1 MLRNPFFLLNFMVL
15 FKQGVEDKMPE
26 EVIRIPTEKLLP
38 NPYQP
43 RKQFKSEDLLSL
55 ADSIKENGVLQPL
68 LARRINNSD
77 YFEII
82 AGERR
87 LRASILAN
95 MQTVPCLVVDCD
107 YEESAIYSILENI
120 QRADLSF
127 FEEAQAIAH
136 MQSHF
141 NLTQEQISKRLGKS
155 QSALSNKLR
164 ILRLPID
171 VRYFI
176 EKENLTERHARAL
189 LKCENEKQM
198 WTVLNTVKDRQL
210 NVEQT
215 EAFIASLTRPKE
227 KKPKN
232 VVKIF
237 RDVRIF
243 VNTVNKAINTMI
255 QSGIPAETNKT
266 ETDDYIEFYVKIPKN
281 AQNDGQNTLLQQKA
295 SDSA

>member
-1 MLRNPFFLLNFMVL
+1 MA
-15 FKQGVEDKMPE
+15 E
-26 EVIRIPTEKLLP
+26 EIIRIPTEKLLP

-43 RKQFKSEDLLSL
+43 RKQFKTEELLSL

-68 LARRINNSD
+68 LARRIKNSD

-95 MQTVPCLVVDCD
+95 QQTVPCLVVDCD
-107 YEESAIYSILENI
+107 YKESAIFSILENI

-141 NLTQEQISKRLGKS
+141 NLTQEQIAKRLGKS

-164 ILRLPID
+164 ILKLPID
-171 VRYFI
+171 IRYTI
-176 EKENLTERHARAL
+176 EKESLTERHARAL
-189 LKCENEKQM
+189 LKCTSEKQM
-198 WTVLNTVKDRQL
+198 WMVLNAIKDRKL

-215 EAFIASLTRPKE
+215 EAYIDSLVN
-227 KKPKN
+227 KKPKPRKN

-237 RDVRIF
+237 KDVRIF
-243 VNTVNKAINTMI
+243 VNTVSKAINTMI
-255 QSGIPAETNKT
+255 EAGIPAESNKT

-281 AQNDGQNTLLQQKA
+281 AQGEQNELLKEA
-295 SDSA
+295 AESA

>member
-1 MLRNPFFLLNFMVL
+1 MA
-15 FKQGVEDKMPE
+15 E
-26 EVIRIPTEKLLP
+26 EVIRIATEKLLP

-43 RKQFKSEDLLSL
+43 RKQFKSEELLSL

-95 MQTVPCLVVDCD
+95 MPTVPCLIVDCD

-120 QRADLSF
+120 QRSDLSF

-141 NLTQEQISKRLGKS
+141 GLTQEEISKRLGKS

-164 ILRLPID
+164 LLKLPAD

-176 EKENLTERHARAL
+176 EKEGLTERHARAL
-189 LKCENEKQM
+189 LRCSTEKQI
-198 WTVLNTVKDRQL
+198 WTTLNVIKERHL

-215 EAFIASLTRPKE
+215 EAYIDSLTD
-227 KKPKN
+227 KKVKPHKN

-237 RDVRIF
+237 KDVRIF
-243 VNTVNKAINTMI
+243 VNTVNKAISTMKEA
-255 QSGIPAETNKT
+255 GIAAESNKT
-266 ETDDYIEFYVKIPKN
+266 ETDEYIEFYVKIPKN
-281 AQNDGQNTLLQQKA
+281 AQNEQKKTPLSEKA
-295 SDSA
+295 II

>member
-1 MLRNPFFLLNFMVL
+1 MS
-15 FKQGVEDKMPE
+15 E
-26 EVIRIPTEKLLP
+26 EVLRIPTEKLLP

-43 RKQFKSEDLLSL
+43 RKQFKSDDLLSL
-55 ADSIKENGVLQPL
+55 AESIKENGVLQPL

-107 YEESAIYSILENI
+107 YEESAIFSVLENI

-141 NLTQEQISKRLGKS
+141 NLTQEQISKKLGKS

-164 ILRLPID
+164 ILKLPID
-171 VRYFI
+171 IRYFI

-189 LKCENEKQM
+189 LKCESEEQM
-198 WTVLNTVKDRQL
+198 WQVLNVVKDKKL

-215 EAFIASLTRPKE
+215 EAYIAALTGDKPK
-227 KKPKN
+227 KRKN

-237 RDVRIF
+237 KDVRIF

-255 QSGIPAETNKT
+255 EAGIPAESNKT
-266 ETDDYIEFYVKIPKN
+266 ETDDYIEFNIRIPKN
-281 AQNDGQNTLLQQKA
+281 AQNCEHAVLQNSEAPQTA
-295 SDSA
+295 

>member
-1 MLRNPFFLLNFMVL
+1 MA
-15 FKQGVEDKMPE
+15 E

-95 MQTVPCLVVDCD
+95 QETVPCLVVDCD
-107 YEESAIYSILENI
+107 HKESAIYSVLENI

-141 NLTQEQISKRLGKS
+141 NLTQEQVAKRLGKS

-164 ILRLPID
+164 ILKLPID
-171 VRYFI
+171 IRYHI

-189 LKCENEKQM
+189 LRCESEKQM
-198 WTVLNTVKDRQL
+198 WSVLEVIRERKL

-215 EAFIASLTRPKE
+215 EAYIDSIIY
-227 KKPKN
+227 KKPEKTHRN
-232 VVKIF
+232 VVKVF

-255 QSGIPAETNKT
+255 EAGLPAESNKT
-266 ETDDYIEFYVKIPKN
+266 ETDDYIEFYVKIPKK
-281 AQNDGQNTLLQQKA
+281 AQDNELKELLNEKA
-295 SDSA
+295 PEPA

>member
-1 MLRNPFFLLNFMVL
+1 MA
-15 FKQGVEDKMPE
+15 E
-26 EVIRIPTEKLLP
+26 EIFRIPTEKLLP

-55 ADSIKENGVLQPL
+55 ADSIRENGVLQPL

-95 MQTVPCLVVDCD
+95 MQTVPCLIVDCD
-107 YEESAIYSILENI
+107 YEESAIFSILENI

-141 NLTQEQISKRLGKS
+141 NLTQEQIAKKLGKS

-164 ILRLPID
+164 ILKLPID

-189 LKCENEKQM
+189 LKCESEKQM
-198 WTVLNTVKDRQL
+198 WTVLNVIKERKL

-215 EAFIASLTRPKE
+215 EAYIDSLTNKRE
-227 KKPKN
+227 KPRKN

-243 VNTVNKAINTMI
+243 VNTVNKAIHTMI
-255 QSGIPAETNKT
+255 EAGIPAESNKT
-266 ETDDYIEFYVKIPKN
+266 ETDDYIEIYVKIPKN
-281 AQNDGQNTLLQQKA
+281 AQNEQQNTLLEQKA

>member
-1 MLRNPFFLLNFMVL
+1 
-15 FKQGVEDKMPE
+15 MPE
-26 EVIRIPTEKLLP
+26 EVLRIPTEKLLP

-43 RKQFKSEDLLSL
+43 RKQFKSEELLSL
-55 ADSIKENGVLQPL
+55 AESIKENGVLQPL

-107 YEESAIYSILENI
+107 YEESAVYSILENI

-141 NLTQEQISKRLGKS
+141 NLTQEQISKKLGKS

-164 ILRLPID
+164 ILRLPVD

-176 EKENLTERHARAL
+176 EKEGLTERHARAL

-198 WTVLNTVKDRQL
+198 WTVLNAIKDRKL

-215 EAFIASLTRPKE
+215 ESLVESLTAKKE
-227 KKPKN
+227 RKPKPAI
-232 VVKIF
+232 KIF

-255 QSGIPAETNKT
+255 QSGIPAESNKT

-281 AQNDGQNTLLQQKA
+281 ARNDGQTALLQQKA
-295 SDSA
+295 PETA

>member
-1 MLRNPFFLLNFMVL
+1 MA
-15 FKQGVEDKMPE
+15 E

-43 RKQFKSEDLLSL
+43 RKQFKSEELLSL

-95 MQTVPCLVVDCD
+95 QETVPCLVVDCD
-107 YEESAIYSILENI
+107 HKESAIYSVLENI

-141 NLTQEQISKRLGKS
+141 NLTQEQVAKRLGKS

-164 ILRLPID
+164 ILKLPID
-171 VRYFI
+171 IRYHI

-198 WTVLNTVKDRQL
+198 WTVLNAVKERKL

-215 EAFIASLTRPKE
+215 EAFIDTLISKRPKPR
-227 KKPKN
+227 KS
-232 VVKIF
+232 VSGIF

-255 QSGIPAETNKT
+255 EAGIPAETNKT

-281 AQNDGQNTLLQQKA
+281 AQNEQQNGLSGKGKEIKTA
-295 SDSA
+295 

>member
-1 MLRNPFFLLNFMVL
+1 MA
-15 FKQGVEDKMPE
+15 E
-26 EVIRIPTEKLLP
+26 EIMRIPTEKLLP

-43 RKQFKSEDLLSL
+43 RKQFKSEELLSL

-95 MQTVPCLVVDCD
+95 QETVPCLVVDCD
-107 YEESAIYSILENI
+107 YKESAIYSVLENI

-141 NLTQEQISKRLGKS
+141 NLTQEQIAKRLGKS

-164 ILRLPID
+164 ILKLPID
-171 VRYFI
+171 IRYHI

-189 LKCENEKQM
+189 LRCDSEKQM
-198 WTVLNTVKDRQL
+198 WSVLEVVKERKL

-215 EAFIASLTRPKE
+215 ESYIDSILY
-227 KKPKN
+227 KKPKSHKN

-255 QSGIPAETNKT
+255 EAGIPAESNKT

-281 AQNDGQNTLLQQKA
+281 AKNEQVNALLNEKA
-295 SDSA
+295 ANFA